1 MQLLGS
7 SERTLLV
14 VVIDAMMTG
23 SSYSRKFLG
32 FFFWL
37 GIGELC
43 ILELIKSWTTK
54 YHCKYLNSIGISK
67 TSLFMTWSK
76 SFKDLLFKD
85 AIESC
90 IKSEHYEGRLSVI
103 FLDSLLI
110 SWSRIPRIRE
120 RDLPNGE
127 NIIPIKL
134 SFVVVYLSHNFSI
147 KPYGHGSRSFFTH
160 LYIFFS
166 LFG

>member
-7 SERTLLV
+7 SERILLV

-54 YHCKYLNSIGISK
+54 YHCKYINSIGISK

-76 SFKDLLFKD
+76 SFKDLLFQD

-90 IKSEHYEGRLSVI
+90 IKSKHCEDRLSVI
-103 FLDSLLI
+103 VYHLSLGKMKLLPRQFI
-110 SWSRIPRIRE
+110 DIMIPYSPYSWE
-120 RDLPNGE
+120 RPSQWWKYNT
-127 NIIPIKL
+127 NKA
-134 SFVVVYLSHNFSI
+134 VVCS
-147 KPYGHGSRSFFTH
+147 G
-160 LYIFFS
+160 IFIT
-166 LFG
+166 